1 MIKTY
6 LFAIFVFVLSFITLY
21 AAGNTEVKWFKAG
34 ITIIFSA
41 MVSMLVTFNIFR

>member
-6 LFAIFVFVLSFITLY
+6 LFAIFVFLLSCITLY
-21 AAGNTEVKWFKAG
+21 AASESNVRWFKAG
-34 ITIIFSA
+34 IAVIFSA

>member
-6 LFAIFVFVLSFITLY
+6 LFAIFVFILSFITLY
-21 AAGNTEVKWFKAG
+21 ASSESNVRWFKAG

-41 MVSMLVTFNIFR
+41 MVTMLVTFNIFR